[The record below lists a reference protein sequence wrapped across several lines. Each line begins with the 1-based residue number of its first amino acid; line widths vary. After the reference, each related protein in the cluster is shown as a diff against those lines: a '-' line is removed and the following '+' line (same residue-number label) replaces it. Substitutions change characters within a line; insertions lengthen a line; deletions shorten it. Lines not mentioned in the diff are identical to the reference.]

1 MKKFQF
7 PLEGYLKIKKIE
19 EDKKMGELATV
30 IGKIEREKEEI
41 NAYYSD
47 MELYLKD
54 KKSGFYNNVNNTVMI
69 YEYLNQL
76 NKKRKVAQRNIDSM
90 QDELKDKQLK
100 ANEARKNRR
109 VIEILKEK
117 KKEQYQYEVY
127 QAENKEL
134 DEFNNRRKNKK
145 EEEVTNA
152 TGSLNE

>member
-41 NAYYSD
+41 NTYYSD

-76 NKKRKVAQRNIDSM
+76 DKKRKVAQRNIDSM

-117 KKEQYQYEVY
+117 KMEQYQYEVY